1 MAKQLIRF
9 LLTGGLATVVQYV
22 VLGVCMQMLGWS
34 ASLASGTGYL
44 AGSVLS
50 YVINYYFTFASGKP
64 HLRAAPL
71 FYIMVAVGL
80 CINTS
85 VMALLA
91 GNLDWNPWVSQF
103 IATLFTLI
111 WNFVASRLWVFRLN

>member
-9 LLTGGLATVVQYV
+9 LLTGGLATVVQYA

-50 YVINYYFTFASGKP
+50 YVINYYFTFASGRPP
-64 HLRAAPL
+64 HQAAPL

-80 CINTS
+80 VINS
-85 VMALLA
+85 SAMAVLA
-91 GNLDWNPWVSQF
+91 GSLGWNPWLSQF
-103 IATLFTLI
+103 IATLLTLI
-111 WNFVASRLWVFRLN
+111 WNFVAARLWVFKLN